1 MSKRLYRSNKDRKL
15 GGVCGGIADYF
26 DIDPVFVRILFVV
39 AAFWGGSGILAY
51 IICWIVIPEQPYA
64 VPTAGATEGS
74 SPGTA
79 ASPSPAPEPS
89 SHKGTM
95 AVGIILIAIGGLF
108 LADNFLPHFHFMHF
122 WPIILIALG
131 IGLLMKS
138 SNRP

>member
-39 AAFWGGSGILAY
+39 AAFWGGSGVLAY

-64 VPTAGATEGS
+64 VPKPAATEGTAPVDPS
-74 SPGTA
+74 SPPPPT
-79 ASPSPAPEPS
+79 EPPD
-89 SHKGTM
+89 HKGSM
-95 AVGIILIAIGGLF
+95 AVGIILIVIGGLF
-108 LADNFLPHFHFMHF
+108 LADNFLPHFHFIEF

-131 IGLLMKS
+131 AGLLMKS

>member
-64 VPTAGATEGS
+64 VPKAAATEGS
-74 SPGTA
+74 PPVNPA
-79 ASPSPAPEPS
+79 APPAAPEPTN
-89 SHKGTM
+89 HKGSM
-95 AVGIILIAIGGLF
+95 AVGIILIVIGGLF
-108 LADNFLPHFHFMHF
+108 LADNFLPHFHFIDF
-122 WPIILIALG
+122 WPILLIALG
-131 IGLLMKS
+131 VGLLMKS